1 MSLVSLSTF
10 KEYLPE
16 VQGSGSDT
24 ELQNLLD
31 RVESAVAS
39 YIGFPKPIAS
49 GDATAGPALADQSYT
64 LYIDQPD
71 FDFPF
76 ILSLPI
82 RPLISVTSW
91 HSDIDRVYGSDS
103 LVASSEYELDTTLGR
118 IVLKESATTTIER
131 GYRANKVVC
140 TAGFTSAPSDLE
152 HAVCA
157 YAAHLNRAKQTQGK
171 QSTTQ
176 RDVTVNLSPRTIPPE
191 VKEILYNYRTF
202 RRIL

>member
-1 MSLVSLSTF
+1 
-10 KEYLPE
+10 
-16 VQGSGSDT
+16 
-24 ELQNLLD
+24 LQNLLE

-39 YIGFPKPIAS
+39 YIGFPKPIA
-49 GDATAGPALADQSYT
+49 GETTAGPSLADQSYT
-64 LYIDQPD
+64 LYIDEPD

-82 RPLISVTSW
+82 RPLISVSSW

-140 TAGFTSAPSDLE
+140 TAGFVTAPSDLE

-176 RDVTVNLSPRTIPPE
+176 RDVTVNLSPRTMPPE
-191 VKEILYNYRTF
+191 VKEILFNYRTF

>member
-16 VQGSGSDT
+16 VQGTGSDT
-24 ELQNLLD
+24 ELQNLLE

-39 YIGFPKPIAS
+39 YIGFPKPIA
-49 GDATAGPALADQSYT
+49 GETTAGPSLADQSYT
-64 LYIDQPD
+64 LYIDEPN

-82 RPLISVTSW
+82 RPLISVSSW

-103 LVASSEYELDTTLGR
+103 LVASSEYDLDTTLGR

-140 TAGFTSAPSDLE
+140 TAGFVTAPSDLE

-176 RDVTVNLSPRTIPPE
+176 RDVTVNLSPRTMPPE
-191 VKEILYNYRTF
+191 VKEILFNYRTF

>member
-39 YIGFPKPIAS
+39 YIGFPKPIA
-49 GDATAGPALADQSYT
+49 GVTTAGPALADQSYT
-64 LYIDQPD
+64 LFIDEPD

-82 RPLISVTSW
+82 RPLISVSSW
-91 HSDIDRVYGSDS
+91 HSDVDRVYGSDT
-103 LVASSEYELDTTLGR
+103 LIDSSKYEIDKELGR
-118 IVLKESATTTIER
+118 VILDDTSPDTFDRGSIAASPIQFKGSLAISA
-131 GYRANKVVC
+131 VPLPS
-140 TAGFTSAPSDLE
+140 FT
-152 HAVCA
+152 C
-157 YAAHLNRAKQTQGK
+157 
-171 QSTTQ
+171 
-176 RDVTVNLSPRTIPPE
+176 
-191 VKEILYNYRTF
+191 
-202 RRIL
+202 